1 MNRHAHGMAVLHSR
15 LEAPVVERLNG
26 LLIKA
31 RIDGMLDSN
40 VLSFAAFIHH
50 RGKQHDALNSAAA
63 SLIGVFGLR
72 LGDHLR
78 GGGMPVRHKRN
89 IEIAA
94 LIRDVVIGWNL
105 KQSERLFTRAKL
117 EQLGCRFSPARIV
130 ELLAHDDEKLG
141 CAPGFFDED

>member
-1 MNRHAHGMAVLHSR
+1 MRTENDSRVNRNDTSVIQAEGDFHVNRHAHGMAVLHSR

-89 IEIAA
+89 IKIAA

-105 KQSERLFTRAKL
+105 KQSERLKAAWVSF
-117 EQLGCRFSPARIV
+117 G
-130 ELLAHDDEKLG
+130 
-141 CAPGFFDED
+141 